1 MKANSLKASN
11 GVIKSIFI
19 AYFILVL
26 HVLLVAG
33 LIVLIIF
40 LRGIVSYML
49 WIFLAGAGIILFS
62 AYRFYKKMKRERKTL
77 KEMMNSPMFRGREVE
92 ISFLGGMASL
102 KVGKP
107 QQSLIEHYPG
117 EIKQLEDP
125 DALHLRELNELV
137 RLFENN
143 LITLEEY
150 NQAKKQIFSS
160 N

>member
-1 MKANSLKASN
+1 
-11 GVIKSIFI
+11 
-19 AYFILVL
+19 
-26 HVLLVAG
+26 
-33 LIVLIIF
+33 
-40 LRGIVSYML
+40 
-49 WIFLAGAGIILFS
+49 
-62 AYRFYKKMKRERKTL
+62 MKRERKTL

-107 QQSLIEHYPG
+107 RQPLIEHYPG
-117 EIKQLEDP
+117 DIKQLEDP
-125 DALHLRELNELV
+125 DTLHLRELNELV